1 MPAACIGMAIAR
13 EPAKFRLP
21 YLVFRTLFAPTDKWT
36 VMVSI
41 FPVERRVADVVEPN
55 PQRSD
60 EVVRAPSSVSGTTPA
75 SRPGQ
80 PVVLIVDDD
89 PAVRAVV
96 EMALRQQGFDTRA
109 AATGLEAVAI
119 YQKQPGI
126 DLVLIDVRMPG
137 LDGPQTLKALR
148 EIDGQV
154 RCCFVS
160 GDTGEYEQQE
170 LLKMGVAHIFE
181 KPFSL
186 AELAGTIRGL
196 IAR

>member
-1 MPAACIGMAIAR
+1 
-13 EPAKFRLP
+13 
-21 YLVFRTLFAPTDKWT
+21 
-36 VMVSI
+36 MVSI
-41 FPVERRVADVVEPN
+41 LPVERRVEPN
-55 PQRSD
+55 PQRSGD
-60 EVVRAPSSVSGTTPA
+60 APRQPSPVSETTPA

-89 PAVRAVV
+89 PTVRAVV

-109 AATGLEAVAI
+109 AATGLAAVAI

-160 GDTGEYEQQE
+160 GDTGEYEQRE
-170 LLKMGVAHIFE
+170 LLTMGAEHIFE
-181 KPFSL
+181 KPFAL

>member
-1 MPAACIGMAIAR
+1 
-13 EPAKFRLP
+13 
-21 YLVFRTLFAPTDKWT
+21 
-36 VMVSI
+36 MVSI
-41 FPVERRVADVVEPN
+41 LPVERRVEPN
-55 PQRSD
+55 PQRSGD
-60 EVVRAPSSVSGTTPA
+60 APRQPSPVSETTPA

-89 PAVRAVV
+89 PTVRAVV

-109 AATGLEAVAI
+109 AATGLAAVAI

-160 GDTGEYEQQE
+160 GDTGEYEQRE
-170 LLKMGVAHIFE
+170 LLTMGVEHIFE
-181 KPFSL
+181 KPFAL
-186 AELAGTIRGL
+186 AELTGTIRGL

>member
-1 MPAACIGMAIAR
+1 
-13 EPAKFRLP
+13 
-21 YLVFRTLFAPTDKWT
+21 
-36 VMVSI
+36 MVSLL
-41 FPVERRVADVVEPN
+41 PVERRPESN
-55 PQRSD
+55 PQRSGD
-60 EVVRAPSSVSGTTPA
+60 GPRQPSPVSETPA
-75 SRPGQ
+75 SRLGQ

-96 EMALRQQGFDTRA
+96 EMALRQQEFDTRM

-160 GDTGEYEQQE
+160 GDTGEYEQRE

-186 AELAGTIRGL
+186 AELAETIRGL